1 MISRRQF
8 SALGLAAGS
17 VIATPAVLR
26 AQAKTIFWVTHPAI
40 LGATGDGEMLKRFEA
55 QSGIK
60 VEAVTF
66 PTEALGQRIQ
76 QELISRSSAFD
87 VMSMADAFWTTNVAR
102 FCEPLDAFIKAS
114 PPPGGMADFAPG
126 MVQQFRVPQTADG
139 PVMGI
144 PQRISVSLLYYR
156 TDLLK
161 AAGVAVPKTLDQ
173 FVAAAKV
180 LTKDGVSGAVY
191 QGAQGQ
197 VAVLDW
203 YEMAASLGAD
213 LLAPPDWKKAA
224 LNTPAGVQAL
234 EARRRMIVEGMVN
247 PGVVGYGFDDAIN
260 AVAQQK
266 AAMSILFSAYW
277 PRFKDVKTSQVA
289 ETIGFAAP
297 LRNDGVNLAYPA
309 RGWGMMING
318 SSAKK
323 EMAWEFIRFLTDAPQ
338 QKWMA
343 MNKGNPVSRISV
355 AKDPEFAAAVPI
367 AQALGEALPF
377 AKIMPNAPQLPR
389 VYDALSRQLGA
400 ALAGTV
406 SPRDA
411 LATAETEVNRLLG

>member
-1 MISRRQF
+1 MFNRREI
-8 SALGLAAGS
+8 LAGS
-17 VIATPAVLR
+17 TAAIGVIAAPAVLR
-26 AQAKTIFWVTHPAI
+26 AQTKTISWVTHPVI
-40 LGATGDGEMLKRFEA
+40 LGATGDGELLKRFEA

-60 VEAVTF
+60 VETVTF

-76 QELISRSSAFD
+76 QELISRSPGFD
-87 VMSMADAFWTTNVAR
+87 VMSMADSFWTTNVAR
-102 FCEPLDAFIKAS
+102 FCEPLEALIKAA

-126 MVQQFRVPQTADG
+126 MVQQFRVPQTPDG

-161 AAGVAVPKTLDQ
+161 AAGLAVPKTLDQ
-173 FVAAAKV
+173 FVAAAKAM
-180 LTKDGVSGAVY
+180 TRDGISGAVY
-191 QGAQGQ
+191 QGGQGQ
-197 VAVLDW
+197 VGVLDW
-203 YEMAASLGAD
+203 YEMAASLGGD
-213 LLAPPDWKKAA
+213 LLTPPDWKKAA
-224 LNTPAGVQAL
+224 FNTPAGIQAL
-234 EARRRMIVEGMVN
+234 EVRRRMIAENMVN

-277 PRFKDVKTSQVA
+277 PRFKDAKTSQVVD
-289 ETIGFAAP
+289 TIGFAAP
-297 LRNDGVNLAYPA
+297 VRNDGVNLAFPA
-309 RGWGMMING
+309 RGWGLMING
-318 SSAKK
+318 TSAKK

-343 MNKGNPVSRISV
+343 INKGNPVSRISV
-355 AKDPEFAAAVPI
+355 AKDPEFAAALPI

-377 AKIMPNAPQLPR
+377 AKIMPNAAQLPR
-389 VYDALSRQLGA
+389 VYDAVSRHLGA

-406 SPRDA
+406 SAKDA
-411 LATAETEVNRLLG
+411 LATAETEVNKILG